1 MGGGDSPNLPLRFSK
16 VPQSSLL
23 NPEGSPD
30 TPSMGP
36 RLVPEAN
43 YAASAVAA
51 LRVSPVPP
59 GSRGQRE
66 SYGEP
71 GGDVGPE
78 PIVINGMTW
87 GGTHVK
93 RLKIDGYFGVSCPV
107 APINGVMGP
116 LTYSL

>member
-1 MGGGDSPNLPLRFSK
+1 
-16 VPQSSLL
+16 
-23 NPEGSPD
+23 
-30 TPSMGP
+30 MGP

-71 GGDVGPE
+71 DGDVGPE

-87 GGTHVK
+87 GGDPCQKAENRWVFRGK
-93 RLKIDGYFGVSCPV
+93 LPCCPYKWSYG
-107 APINGVMGP
+107 APY
-116 LTYSL
+116 L